1 MRTPQSVGAK
11 WPKMLQQD
19 LLQHHQLFLNS
30 WHMAAWIH
38 VFMLFTLHLGPT
50 NQMSQW
56 KSWLVRLYSVFFPPV
71 FSPSIVQLW
80 CSFANWI
87 LSFLFFTDMSGTQ
100 GHCGPSASTLFSISL
115 TVLCILWKLRVA
127 DVTFFMPSFIFL
139 TQTTMDTFLNHL
151 SSFGSLVLTSACR
164 LYLVYMAK
172 WIASLFYD
180 CLRYLLRPALGTV
193 ASEYMCH
200 LPANTVSL

>member
-11 WPKMLQQD
+11 WPKML
-19 LLQHHQLFLNS
+19 S
-30 WHMAAWIH
+30 CC
-38 VFMLFTLHLGPT
+38 LHYILALPNKCHSGNRDSSDYT
-50 NQMSQW
+50 
-56 KSWLVRLYSVFFPPV
+56 VFFPPSLQSLYCPIMV
-71 FSPSIVQLW
+71 
-80 CSFANWI
+80 
-87 LSFLFFTDMSGTQ
+87 LFCKLYPQFPVFTDMSGTQ

-115 TVLCILWKLRVA
+115 TVLCILWKQRVA

-193 ASEYMCH
+193 AGEYMCH